1 MTKWPESNGKGT
13 ERGGLPAT
21 VSSLHPADFPLGSVE
36 SRAAARAMIRP
47 GELRAGDKGKTE
59 DGGWY
64 LVIRENPNDPEDR
77 RLLVITFPPNLSSY
91 MPRTVGKAPDGDNC
105 ARG

>member
-1 MTKWPESNGKGT
+1 MIKRPESNGKGS
-13 ERGGLPAT
+13 EAGDLPAT

-47 GELRAGDKGKTE
+47 GELREGDKGKTE

-64 LVIRENPNDPEDR
+64 VVIKKNPDDPGDR
-77 RLLVITFPPNLSSY
+77 RLLVITLPPNLSSY
-91 MPRTVGKAPDGDNC
+91 LPQPAGNTSHGSN
-105 ARG
+105 